1 MQIHETKSHKFT
13 LRSLS
18 LTLAGAFTRC
28 NFELCVD
35 YVINCTVL
43 RFGPKNAVKILSRL
57 LLFKLL
63 SPSLTISFQYNIVLR
78 FIALSK
84 FGSYIS

>member
-43 RFGPKNAVKILSRL
+43 RFGPKSTVKILSRL
-57 LLFKLL
+57 LFFKLVL
-63 SPSLTISFQYNIVLR
+63 SPSLTISFQIQYRPSLHR
-78 FIALSK
+78 AE
-84 FGSYIS
+84 